1 MTAGSPSGIQI
12 MPVRGIPEVGE
23 GDDLADLIGEALAA
37 EGVGLHD
44 GDVVAVTQKVVSKAE
59 GRLVPDGERKA
70 EWVAKEA
77 HRVVAR
83 RGGMVI
89 AETGHGFVCANAG
102 VDASNV
108 AEGLLSLLPEDPD
121 GSAERIRAGLRRRT
135 GRTVGVVVTDTFGRP
150 WRRGLVNVAIGCAGL
165 PSLVD
170 LRGTPDH
177 LGRLLEVTVVA
188 LADEVAAAAG
198 LVMGK
203 ADRVPAAVVRGV
215 THPEVSGPGRA
226 RDLVRDPAD
235 DLFRWSPLQAISTRR
250 TIREFGEG
258 EVPREALLESVAAA
272 LTAPVPHGSRHRARP
287 WVWVLLDRGSTRRR
301 LLGAMAAAWR
311 RDLEGDR
318 VLEATILRRVAR
330 SDALLSEAPVLAV
343 PFLSLG
349 AADDYPD
356 PRRREAERDMFLLAT
371 GAGVQNFM
379 LALHAQGYASCW
391 ISSSLFCKEEAAE
404 ALGLG
409 PEWLAMGSVACG
421 PPARGEPPPRPPL
434 DPSAHVRFL

>member
-1 MTAGSPSGIQI
+1 MVELLPII
-12 MPVRGIPEVGE
+12 GIPEVAE
-23 GDDLADLIGEALAA
+23 GDDLGALITEGLAGA
-37 EGVGLHD
+37 GLELRD
-44 GDVVAVTQKVVSKAE
+44 GDVVAVTQKAVSKAE
-59 GRLVPDGERKA
+59 GRLVPDGDRKA
-70 EWVAKEA
+70 EWVSKETR
-77 HRVVAR
+77 RVVAR
-83 RGGMVI
+83 RGGLVI
-89 AETGHGFVCANAG
+89 AETHHGFVCANAG

-121 GSAERIRAGLRRRT
+121 ASAERVRASLRERT
-135 GRTVGVVVTDTFGRP
+135 GRAVGVVVTDTFGRP

-165 PSLVD
+165 PPLVD

-177 LGRLLEVTVVA
+177 LGRVLEVTVVA
-188 LADEVAAAAG
+188 LADEVAAASG

-203 ADRVPAAVVRGV
+203 AERVAAAVVRGLRP
-215 THPEVSGPGRA
+215 PETEGPA
-226 RDLVRDPAD
+226 PASELVRAPED
-235 DLFRWSPLQAISTRR
+235 DLFRWSPLQTLSTRR

-258 EVPREALLESVAAA
+258 DVPGEALIEAVGAA
-272 LTAPVPHGSRHRARP
+272 LTAPVPHGSRHRSRP
-287 WVWVLLDRGSTRRR
+287 WVWVLLGKGPARRR

-311 RDLEGDR
+311 NDLGTDG
-318 VLEATILRRVAR
+318 VSAATIARRVSR
-330 SDALLSEAPVLAV
+330 SDSLLGEAPVLAV

-409 PEWLAMGSVACG
+409 PGWLAMGSVACG
-421 PPARGEPPPRPPL
+421 PVPPGEPPPRPPV

>member
-1 MTAGSPSGIQI
+1 VTARSSSGIEI
-12 MPVRGIPEVGE
+12 LPVRGLPEVAE
-23 GDDLADLIGEALAA
+23 GDDLAVLIGEALAA
-37 EGVGLHD
+37 ESIALQD

-59 GRLVPDGERKA
+59 GRLVPDGDRKR
-70 EWVAKEA
+70 EWVAKET

-89 AETGHGFVCANAG
+89 AETAHGFVCANAG

-121 GSAERIRAGLRRRT
+121 RSAERIRAELERGT
-135 GRTVGVVVTDTFGRP
+135 GRTIGVVVTDTFGRP

-165 PSLVD
+165 PPLVD
-170 LRGTPDH
+170 LRGRPDH
-177 LGRLLEVTVVA
+177 VGRILEMTVVA
-188 LADEVAAAAG
+188 LADEVAAASG
-198 LVMGK
+198 MVMGK
-203 ADRVPAAVVRGV
+203 ADRVPAAVVRGIPP
-215 THPEVSGPGRA
+215 PEAARPGRA

-235 DLFRWSPLQAISTRR
+235 DLFRWSPLQAVSTRR

-258 EVPREALLESVAAA
+258 EVSREVVVEAAAAA
-272 LTAPVPHGSRHRARP
+272 LTAPVPHGSRHRTRP
-287 WVWVLLDRGSTRRR
+287 WLWVVLDRGPARRR

-311 RDLEGDR
+311 RDLEGDG
-318 VLEATILRRVAR
+318 VPEATIARRQTR
-330 SDALLSEAPVLAV
+330 SDAVLGEAPVLAV

-371 GAGVQNFM
+371 GAAVQNFM
-379 LALHAQGYASCW
+379 LAVHAQGYASCW
-391 ISSSLFCKEEAAE
+391 ISSSLFCKEETSE

-421 PPARGEPPPRPPL
+421 PLPPGEPPPRPPL